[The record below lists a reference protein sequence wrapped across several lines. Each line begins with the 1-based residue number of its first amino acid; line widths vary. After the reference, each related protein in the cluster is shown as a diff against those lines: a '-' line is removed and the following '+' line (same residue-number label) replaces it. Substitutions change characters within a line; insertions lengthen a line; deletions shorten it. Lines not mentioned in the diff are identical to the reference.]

1 MNVQANGLSLNVQID
16 GEGDPLLLIMGI
28 GAQLLHWP
36 QGFVDQLV
44 GKGFQCIRFDNRDM
58 GLSQRMTGRVDVANV
73 LTRRMLGLSITAPYT
88 LKDMADDS
96 VGVLD
101 ALNIDS
107 AHILG
112 ASMGGMIAQR
122 IAIDHPQR
130 TKTLISLMSTPGR
143 RRDSLT
149 SIKAARAL
157 LKNPNITDAESHAD
171 ATIEFLNAVGTPGV
185 VRDVPEL
192 RRMCGEI
199 YKRGLSPD
207 GFLRQLAA
215 IAADG
220 DRTSALRKVEAPT
233 LVLHGSRDPLISP
246 AGGQ

>member
-130 TKTLISLMSTPGR
+130 
-143 RRDSLT
+143 
-149 SIKAARAL
+149 
-157 LKNPNITDAESHAD
+157 
-171 ATIEFLNAVGTPGV
+171 
-185 VRDVPEL
+185 
-192 RRMCGEI
+192 
-199 YKRGLSPD
+199 
-207 GFLRQLAA
+207 
-215 IAADG
+215 
-220 DRTSALRKVEAPT
+220 
-233 LVLHGSRDPLISP
+233 
-246 AGGQ
+246 